1 MGLDMYLS
9 RKIQMPQTEVNIPDA
24 PTKDLMM
31 AGSILFTDPVVY
43 VTQLVMYWRK
53 DNHIHNWFVENV
65 QDDQDDCKDYYCSID
80 HLKHLLS
87 LINTVLNTPYVASE
101 VLPTK
106 EGFFFGGTEYDQYY
120 FESLKT
126 TKAGL
131 ELIIEAHQPNYTYE
145 YSSSW

>member
-65 QDDQDDCKDYYCSID
+65 
-80 HLKHLLS
+80 
-87 LINTVLNTPYVASE
+87 
-101 VLPTK
+101 
-106 EGFFFGGTEYDQYY
+106 
-120 FESLKT
+120 
-126 TKAGL
+126 
-131 ELIIEAHQPNYTYE
+131 
-145 YSSSW
+145 